1 MAIKLNAELWDKM
14 HYLFRDYND
23 RMVHVELRYDF
34 EIDIEALKTVLVC
47 FLEKAP
53 VLHSSFTDNRISPY
67 WTVKD
72 YRIEDVLTVKDVS
85 EDDLEEEINSFLI
98 QYIPPDADLQIHVAV
113 FRHSGKSVLC
123 VVENHM
129 CMDGGDLKY
138 FMKTLCQNYND
149 YVQKGISPVSL
160 RTGTRSYESVY
171 EDFSAGEKRMAK
183 NLYKNINSKDNHGF
197 PFTPNSIQD
206 KSFIAKRKIPA
217 SKFDE
222 IRAAGKRYG
231 ATINEMLLTAYFYS
245 LYELA
250 GFDSRESVSISCAID
265 LRRHIKQEH
274 DQGITNHTAW
284 MQCKVPQRG
293 ADIFET
299 LNYVVYSSN
308 LFKEDKFMGLHG
320 LPLLSFGYKIMPLAA
335 SEEVIKIGYANPLL
349 AMSNIGILEVDK
361 LALDGHEPTDGFM
374 SGAVKYKPY
383 ALLSVTSVRKEL
395 TISMCCRGNEEDKRI
410 VDRFFDLIVKNINDL
425 TAEAKLYM

>member
-1 MAIKLNAELWDKM
+1 MERKLNAELWDKM
-14 HYLFRDYND
+14 HYLFRDFND
-23 RMVHVELRYDF
+23 RMVHVELHYDY

-47 FLEKAP
+47 FFEKAP
-53 VLHSSFTDNRISPY
+53 VLHSSFTDNRIHPF
-67 WTVKD
+67 WTVKNYNID
-72 YRIEDVLTVKDVS
+72 DVLTVKDVS
-85 EDDLEEEINSFLI
+85 EEDLEQEINDFLV
-98 QYIPPDADLQIHVAV
+98 QYIPPEADIQMHVAV

-138 FMKTLCQNYND
+138 FMKALCKNYND
-149 YVQKGISPVSL
+149 FLEKGISPVEL

-171 EDFSAGEKRMAK
+171 EDFSTSEKQFAK
-183 NLYKNINSKDNHGF
+183 HLYKNINSKDNHGF
-197 PFTPNSIQD
+197 PFTPDSIKD
-206 KSFIAKRKIPA
+206 KSFIAKRKISA

-222 IRAAGKRYG
+222 IRAAGKKHG
-231 ATINEMLLTAYFYS
+231 ATINDMLLTAYFYA

-250 GFDSRESVSISCAID
+250 DFDNSESVSISCAVD
-265 LRRHIKQEH
+265 LRRHIKDNS

-284 MQCKVPQRG
+284 MQCKVPERG
-293 ADIFET
+293 RTIFDT
-299 LNYVVYSSN
+299 LNYVVASSN
-308 LFKEDKFMGLHG
+308 KFKEDKFIGLHG
-320 LPLLSFGYKIMPLAA
+320 LPLLSFGYKILPLAA

-361 LALDGHEPTDGFM
+361 LALAGNEPTDGFM

-395 TISMCCRGNEEDKRI
+395 TISMCVRGNEEDKKT
-410 VDRFFDLIVKNINDL
+410 VDKFFDLIVKSIDL
-425 TAEAKLYM
+425 LTEG